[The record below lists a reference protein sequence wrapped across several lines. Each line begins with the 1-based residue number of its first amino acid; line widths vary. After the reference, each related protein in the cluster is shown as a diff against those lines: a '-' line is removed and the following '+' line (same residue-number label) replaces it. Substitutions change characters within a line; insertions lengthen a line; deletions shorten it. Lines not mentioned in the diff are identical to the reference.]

1 MKLRNISYAIL
12 AAISLQG
19 ANMTAANATVAAP
32 FDEYN
37 RQYGL
42 SQIHALYPWGA
53 GATGEGSIIAI
64 IDTGVNLGHVDIA
77 PQLTTGGFDY
87 WDNDSVPQDM
97 TSSDISHG
105 TAVAGIAAGAHNNLG
120 SVGVA
125 YNAKILPIRYAGP
138 DFETDPTKMAAAIN
152 HFAASAA
159 RIGNLST
166 QKNDFAII
174 RPAIQNVVAADKI
187 LVMAAGNFGW
197 ADPLYPGAYAQEMN
211 YHGIVVGAIGPDGV
225 ITSFSNRAG
234 VFANSSFYVVAA
246 GSQIYAPLNAG
257 SQSFGIVKDGT
268 SFAAPQVAG
277 ALALLLG
284 AFPNLASQDAVRI
297 ILTTANKTGIYADS
311 SIYGQ
316 GLLDVQAAM
325 APAGEL
331 LLPAGTSAGSSS
343 GSSSGGSGGG
353 SAGAG
358 LVLIVAAGVGYALS
372 SRKDTKLEKALVLDQ
387 YDRGYPIDLRK
398 IIQVAATKPDLA
410 SILDSMKTKNGQLQ
424 NTLPGGHQLN
434 LYYRLPEAKLQQQWN
449 AFAPEYD
456 PLLTDAGTKST
467 WAMSLAGNALPN
479 LNYQLQF
486 NTNAH
491 EQFSIAKNDN
501 SLGRVSFLSAST
513 FNAPYLSFSD
523 TTNSLKLGFTGL
535 DKLNVNW
542 GLVQTRAD
550 NSYAPDSTSSIL
562 QGQYQAT
569 DRLRLG
575 ASLNFLQEN
584 DSFLGGSR
592 NNGLSADAS
601 TTTALG
607 LTTHYRIDDRF
618 SLLGSYSRGYTRVN
632 DTSQSIIHQFT
643 PLQSRA
649 YGLALFGNSVFRH
662 NDNIGIALSRPM
674 KVTHGSAILSIPTAI
689 DAQNQISRID
699 EAVNLAPAQSET
711 DFELFYNIPLG
722 EKTELGT
729 YFLYEN
735 NPYHTST
742 IQSRK
747 TLYATLRHTF

>member
-1 MKLRNISYAIL
+1 MKLPNVAYAIL

-19 ANMTAANATVAAP
+19 ADMPVANAAAEAP
-32 FDEYN
+32 FAEYN

-53 GATGEGSIIAI
+53 GATGAGSIIAI

-77 PQLTTGGFDY
+77 PQLTTGGYDF
-87 WDNDSVPQDM
+87 WDNDSVPQDR
-97 TSSDISHG
+97 TSADISHG
-105 TAVAGIAAGAHNNLG
+105 TAVAGIAAGARNDLG

-152 HFAASAA
+152 YFAASAA

-187 LVMAAGNFGW
+187 LVFAAGNFGW
-197 ADPLYPGAYAQEMN
+197 ADPLYPAAYAQEMD
-211 YHGIVVGAIGPDGV
+211 YHGIIAGAIGPDGV

-234 VFANSSFYVVAA
+234 IFPNSQFYVVAA
-246 GSQIYAPLNAG
+246 GSQMYAPLNAG
-257 SQSFGIVKDGT
+257 SKSFGFVKDGT
-268 SFAAPQVAG
+268 SFAAPQVTG

-284 AFPNLASQDAVRI
+284 AFPNLSSQDAVRI
-297 ILTTANKTGIYADS
+297 ILTTADKTGIYADS

-316 GLLDVQAAM
+316 GLLDIQAAM

-331 LLPAGTSAGSSS
+331 LLPTGTSAGSSS
-343 GSSSGGSGGG
+343 GASSSGGGGG

-372 SRKDTKLEKALVLDQ
+372 SRKNTKLEKALVLDQ

-398 IIQVAATKPDLA
+398 VIQVATSKPDLT
-410 SILDSMKTKNGQLQ
+410 SILESMRTKSGQLQ
-424 NTLPGGHQLN
+424 TLLPGGQQLS
-434 LYYRLPEAKLQQQWN
+434 LYYRLPETALLRQWN
-449 AFAPEYD
+449 SLPQEFD
-456 PLLTDAGTKST
+456 PLSFDSNAKPT
-467 WAMSLAGNALPN
+467 WAMSLSGDVLPS

-491 EQFSIAKNDN
+491 EQFSLMNNN

-523 TTNSLKLGFTGL
+523 TTNSLRLGFTGL
-535 DKLNVNW
+535 DKLDINW
-542 GLVQTRAD
+542 GLVQTQAD
-550 NSYAPDSTSSIL
+550 NTYAADSASSIL
-562 QGQYQAT
+562 QGEYQAT

-575 ASLNFLQEN
+575 ANLNILQEN
-584 DSFLGGSR
+584 GSFLGGSR
-592 NNGLSADAS
+592 NGGLSADAS

-607 LTTHYRIDDRF
+607 LSTRYRISDHF

-632 DTSQSIIHQFT
+632 DAGNSIIHRFT

-649 YGLALFGNSVFRH
+649 YGLALFGHSIFRN
-662 NDNIGIALSRPM
+662 NDNFGFALSRPM
-674 KVTHGSAILSIPTAI
+674 KVTRGTAMLSIPTAI
-689 DAQNQISRID
+689 DAHNQITRVD

-711 DFELFYNIPLG
+711 DFEMFYNIKLG
-722 EKTELGT
+722 QKMELGA

-735 NPYHTST
+735 NPYHTSAL
-742 IQSRK
+742 QSRK
-747 TLYATLRHTF
+747 TLYATLRRVF

>member
-1 MKLRNISYAIL
+1 MKLRNVAYAL
-12 AAISLQG
+12 LTAVSLQ
-19 ANMTAANATVAAP
+19 AADMTVANAAVEAP
-32 FDEYN
+32 FAEYN

-42 SQIHALYPWGA
+42 SQIHALFPWGA
-53 GATGEGSIIAI
+53 GATGEGAIIAI

-77 PQLTTGGFDY
+77 PQLTTGGFDF
-87 WDNDSVPQDM
+87 WDNDSVPQDR
-97 TSSDISHG
+97 TSAAISHG
-105 TAVAGIAAGAHNNLG
+105 TAVAGIAAGARNDLG

-197 ADPLYPGAYAQEMN
+197 GDPLFPAAYAQEMD
-211 YHGIVVGAIGPDGV
+211 YHGIIVGAIGPDGV

-234 VFANSSFYVVAA
+234 LFANNQYYVVAA
-246 GSQIYAPLNAG
+246 GSQMFAPLNAG
-257 SQSFGIVKDGT
+257 STSFGIVKDGT
-268 SFAAPQVAG
+268 SFAAPQVSG

-316 GLLDVQAAM
+316 GLLDIQAAM

-331 LLPAGTSAGSSS
+331 ILPTGNSAGSTS
-343 GSSSGGSGGG
+343 GSSSGGGG

-358 LVLIVAAGVGYALS
+358 LVLIVAAGVGYTLA
-372 SRKDTKLEKALVLDQ
+372 SRNNTQLEKALVLDQ

-398 IIQVAATKPDLA
+398 IIQVAATKPDLT
-410 SILDSMKTKNGQLQ
+410 SILESMKTTSGQLT
-424 NTLPGGHQLN
+424 NRLPGGQQLA
-434 LYYRLPEAKLQQQWN
+434 LYYRLPDAVILRQWN
-449 AFAPEYD
+449 NLSQTYD
-456 PLLTDAGTKST
+456 DSLLAEANTQPT
-467 WAMSLAGNALPN
+467 WAMSLTGRAMTN
-479 LNYQLQF
+479 LDYQLQF

-491 EQFSIAKNDN
+491 EQFSLGKSSN

-523 TTNSLKLGFTGL
+523 TTNSLRLSFAGL
-535 DKLNVNW
+535 DKLNINW
-542 GLVQTRAD
+542 GLVQTQAD

-562 QGQYQAT
+562 QGEYQAT

-575 ASLNFLQEN
+575 TNLNILQEN
-584 DSFLGGSR
+584 GSFLGGSR
-592 NNGLSADAS
+592 NSGLSADSS

-607 LTTHYRIDDRF
+607 MSAHYRISDRF
-618 SLLGSYSRGYTRVN
+618 RLLGSYSRGYTRVN
-632 DTSQSIIHQFT
+632 DTKNSMIHQFT
-643 PLQSRA
+643 ALQSRA
-649 YGLALFGNSVFRH
+649 YGLALFGNSVFR
-662 NDNIGIALSRPM
+662 NSDNFGLALSRPM
-674 KVTHGSAILSIPTAI
+674 KVTRGSAMLSIPIAI
-689 DAQNQISRID
+689 DAYNQITRVD

-711 DFELFYNIPLG
+711 DFEMFYNIRLG
-722 EKTELGT
+722 QKTELGA
-729 YFLYEN
+729 YFLYEK

-742 IQSRK
+742 LQNRK
-747 TLYATLRHTF
+747 TLYATLRHVF